1 MKRLIVWGLFGW
13 LAAAQAAPQPMHR
26 FDPESVRTIEG
37 KITQVRAERGQGMPF
52 LEVES
57 GGKTVKVVLGSMR
70 YLLSKDFNPK
80 AGEKVRVEGFA
91 MGENQVIARKV
102 TLPESG
108 KELELRDKDGRPLWH
123 RGHHGRHGHHHRS
136 ESTEEKP

>member
-1 MKRLIVWGLFGW
+1 MKRLIAWGLLGW
-13 LAAAQAAPQPMHR
+13 LAAVPAAPQPMHR

-37 KITQVRAERGQGMPF
+37 SITRVRAERGRGMPF
-52 LEVES
+52 LVVEA
-57 GGKTVKVVLGSMR
+57 GGSKVKVILGSMR

-91 MGENQVIARKV
+91 MGADQVMARRV
-102 TLPESG
+102 TLPDSG

-123 RGHHGRHGHHHRS
+123 RGHHGRGHHGS
-136 ESTEEKP
+136 GAAESKEKP